1 MKTLNL
7 FVVELEKKI
16 NDTITTD
23 SGLEL
28 FIDTRFEGSE
38 FKYRVTEGPV
48 VCSPIKHD
56 TGVKK
61 GDTLY
66 FHHLVV
72 LNEGQVLTGHDNH
85 YIVQYDPDHTINNQ
99 AIAYKS
105 KKSGH
110 IYTLGGWALL
120 KPVEEE
126 SEDDV
131 KSDIIEVVKLTESPV
146 RKACVAFNAPWVEEL
161 GLSVGDVVGIKK
173 NRDYELTIDGKKYF
187 RVRAED
193 ILYVQEEVHN
203 D

>member
-1 MKTLNL
+1 METINL

-38 FKYRVTEGPV
+38 FKHRITEGPI
-48 VCSPIKHD
+48 VCSPLKHN
-56 TGVKK
+56 TGAKK

-72 LNEGQVLTGHDNH
+72 LNEGQGLTGHKNH
-85 YIVQYDPDHTINNQ
+85 YMVQYAPNHTINNQ

-105 KKSGH
+105 AKSGH
-110 IYTLGGWALL
+110 IYSLGGWALL
-120 KPVEEE
+120 SPVEEGPDPGE
-126 SEDDV
+126 Q
-131 KSDIIEVVKLTESPV
+131 SDLIEVVKLTDTPV
-146 RKACVAFNAPWVEEL
+146 RKARVAFNAPWIEEL
-161 GLSVGDVVGIKK
+161 GLSVGDMVGIKK
-173 NRDYELTIDGKKYF
+173 NRDYELTIDGDKYF

-193 ILYVQEEVHN
+193 ILYVEEEVYN

>member
-1 MKTLNL
+1 MKTLDL
-7 FVVELEKKI
+7 FVVELEKQI
-16 NDTITTD
+16 NDTIKTD

-28 FIDTRFEGSE
+28 YVDSKWNE
-38 FKYRVTEGPV
+38 FKHRVTEGPV
-48 VCSPIKHD
+48 VAAPLKHD
-56 TGVKK
+56 TGVSE

-72 LNEGQVLTGHDNH
+72 LNEGQVLTGHDKH
-85 YIVQYDPDHTINNQ
+85 YLVRYDPEHTINNQ

-120 KPVEEE
+120 TPVEEDPDPG
-126 SEDDV
+126 SQ
-131 KSDIIEVVKLTESPV
+131 SDLIEVVKLEESPV
-146 RKACVAFNAPWVEEL
+146 RKARIAFDAPWLEEL
-161 GLSVGDVVGIKK
+161 GVGTGDVVGIKK
-173 NRDYELTIDGKKYF
+173 NRDYEITIDDVKYF

-193 ILYVQEEVHN
+193 ILYVEEEVHN